1 MLPVTLLLCGARAVI
16 RAPEALW
23 WAREHIDEAFDE
35 LPVGSLVVTGDAV
48 GVDTETY
55 ERALA
60 RGLGVQRWTRHGAI
74 VGPGWDRAR
83 WLPEGPAP
91 VGYAAWRERLLARD
105 RAMAAFVGSREG
117 WRRALGLVVPWPL
130 HDGERVTHGTDY
142 TLDRCRAEGVSDVT
156 RLLCPVE
163 FGPAQVAA

>member
-16 RAPEALW
+16 RTPEALR
-23 WAREHIDEAFDE
+23 WARERIDEAFDE
-35 LPVGSLVVTGDAV
+35 LPAGSLVVTGDAV

-74 VGPGWDRAR
+74 VGPGQEQAR
-83 WLPEGPAP
+83 WLLTRSSPGSSD
-91 VGYAAWRERLLARD
+91 GWRERLLARD

-117 WRRALGLVVPWPL
+117 PTRALGLVVPWPL
-130 HDGERVTHGTDY
+130 HDGERITRGTNY
-142 TLDRCRAEGVSDVT
+142 TLDRCRAEGVVQVT
-156 RLLCPVE
+156 RLTCPAAL
-163 FGPAQVAA
+163 GPATVAA